1 MIQGE
6 KEKKRK
12 EKVSIDGQG
21 EKKKDE
27 RRLTRRLAL
36 REDRID
42 QLG

>member
-21 EKKKDE
+21 EKKKGLG
-27 RRLTRRLAL
+27 RLTRRLAL